1 MLPMG
6 SARLVLALVALLGI
20 GSVGVADAG
29 VRATT
34 GCTLLTRAEVIAAI
48 KEPLLTVKGGKDST
62 GAVFCN
68 WTGKDTRL
76 FSKGITVI
84 AASDNVVVRYK
95 QYLALMK
102 KKTPLTGVGVA
113 AVTDGQIII
122 ARSGKAMIQIGPLYA
137 NSGITLATIKALAK
151 KALARA

>member
-1 MLPMG
+1 M
-6 SARLVLALVALLGI
+6 AIAVAGA
-20 GSVGVADAG
+20 GVADGG
-29 VRATT
+29 VRATN
-34 GCTLLTRAEVIAAI
+34 GCALLTRAEVVAAI
-48 KEPLLTVKGGKDST
+48 KEPLLSVQGGKAST

-76 FSKGITVI
+76 FSKGISLT
-84 AASDNVVVRYK
+84 AASDNAVVRYK

-102 KKTPLTGVGVA
+102 KKTPLAGVGAA
-113 AVTDGQIII
+113 AVTDGQIIV
-122 ARSGKAMIQIGPLYA
+122 ARSAKAMIQIGPLYA